1 MSRLTPMESR
11 VARKRDAET
20 FAGRKASSRR
30 NPLLTKILRLA
41 RVAAKSLDA
50 GRPEFGEGGVHA
62 LRDRP
67 VSTTPDRIPISVYR
81 YWPPVP

>member
-20 FAGRKASSRR
+20 FADLKASSRR

-41 RVAAKSLDA
+41 RVPATSLDA
-50 GRPEFGEGGVHA
+50 DRPEFRKGGVHA

-67 VSTTPDRIPISVYR
+67 VSRTSDRIPISVYR
-81 YWPPVP
+81 FWPPVP